1 MATRKRKR
9 STELDRLEA
18 ALARS
23 LSGNPA
29 ASSRGVADRVSAA
42 LIPVEPS
49 QQFVTELGRS
59 LSLAASRSRQS
70 LVRRYRTAIL
80 IGAALFGS
88 LASVVGVIALV
99 LRQRSRVRTGLSQ

>member
-1 MATRKRKR
+1 MATQSRRPI
-9 STELDRLEA
+9 TERV
-18 ALARS
+18 
-23 LSGNPA
+23 
-29 ASSRGVADRVSAA
+29 SSRGMAELISAA

-59 LSLAASRSRQS
+59 LGLAASRSRQS

-88 LASVVGVIALV
+88 MASAVGVIV
-99 LRQRSRVRTGLSQ
+99 LIVRQRSRVRTGLSHEKSFPEVTHL